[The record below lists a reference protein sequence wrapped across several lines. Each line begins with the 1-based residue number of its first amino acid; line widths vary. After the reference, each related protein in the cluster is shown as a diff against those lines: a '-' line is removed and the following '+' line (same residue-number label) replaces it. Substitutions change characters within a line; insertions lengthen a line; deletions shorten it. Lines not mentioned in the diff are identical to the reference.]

1 MAFMKRIMLFMAVN
15 LLVVVT
21 ISIVLNVLGVRPYMT
36 AHGID
41 MQSLAVFC
49 LGVGHGGVPY
59 FPRTF
64 PRDGQNDDGRE
75 SD

>member
-49 LGVGHGGVPY
+49 LVWGMGG
-59 FPRTF
+59 
-64 PRDGQNDDGRE
+64 
-75 SD
+75 SLISLALSLSLIHI